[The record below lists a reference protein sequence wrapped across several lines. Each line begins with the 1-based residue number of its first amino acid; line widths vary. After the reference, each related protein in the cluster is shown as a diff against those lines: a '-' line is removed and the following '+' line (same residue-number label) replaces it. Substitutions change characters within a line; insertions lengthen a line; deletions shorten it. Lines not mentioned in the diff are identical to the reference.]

1 VTKPLALVTGGS
13 RGVGRA
19 VVLELARHYRVAFS
33 CRRDIDAAA
42 EVVSAVRA
50 AGGAAM
56 SFTADLSAGGAAGAL
71 VGAVESAWGPVSAV
85 IGNAGAASRGL
96 SCVDTTPEE
105 YLRMFQVHALSN
117 IELAAAA
124 MPSLRAARGAV
135 VFVSS
140 AVAELLPAGTAP
152 YAAAKAALE
161 AAAVVLARE
170 ERASGVRVNTV
181 APGLWPRTW
190 GTASPGLSTAASR
203 PATLTPRRPW
213 GTSAVQRRSHESSRS
228 CAARRRRTSLANGSG
243 STAAARIT
251 RCSRAIADSPEPR

>member
-19 VVLELARHYRVAFS
+19 IVLELARHYRVAFS
-33 CRRDIDAAA
+33 CRRDIEAAA
-42 EVVSAVRA
+42 EVMAAVRA
-50 AGGAAM
+50 AGGEAM
-56 SFTADLSAGGAAGAL
+56 SFTADLSAGAAAGAL
-71 VGAVESAWGPVSAV
+71 VGAVESAWGPVSV
-85 IGNAGAASRGL
+85 VVGNAGSASRGL

-140 AVAELLPAGTAP
+140 AVVDLLPTGTAP
-152 YAAAKAALE
+152 YAAAKSALE

-170 ERASGVRVNTV
+170 ERASGVRVNLV
-181 APGLWPRTW
+181 VPGLVATDMGDRLTRAFRS
-190 GTASPGLSTAASR
+190 GEQASDLDAAAPLGHVCRPEEVARVVSFLCGPAASYV
-203 PATLTPRRPW
+203 A
-213 GTSAVQRRSHESSRS
+213 GE
-228 CAARRRRTSLANGSG
+228 
-243 STAAARIT
+243 RI
-251 RCSRAIADSPEPR
+251 RIDGGGPDNSMLPGHR